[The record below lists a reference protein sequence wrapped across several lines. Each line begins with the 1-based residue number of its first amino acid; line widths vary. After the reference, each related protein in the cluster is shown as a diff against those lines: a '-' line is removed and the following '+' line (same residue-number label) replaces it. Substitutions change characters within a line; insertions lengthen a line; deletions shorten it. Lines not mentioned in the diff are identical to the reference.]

1 MNEQNKDLIL
11 FKKLVKVVE
20 EFLKSHYFKS
30 YGHQKIKLETD
41 EPDDGY
47 EYEYEYD

>member
-1 MNEQNKDLIL
+1 MSLSVKPLYLLLHIMNEQNKDLIL

-30 YGHQKIKLETD
+30 YGH
-41 EPDDGY
+41 
-47 EYEYEYD
+47 